1 MDYFKKTV
9 MKSRTC
15 SFKSLTCTIILVIA
29 ISMMDLKSQDY
40 LITFAGAG
48 ASTTVD
54 SVKIENLMQGTTL
67 KMKGSEVLRLTVVTG
82 IEAMNDD
89 ETGTMSFYPN
99 PMKDYAKMQ
108 FLLPEPG
115 ETLVS
120 LYDISGREITH
131 TKDLLSGGKHV
142 YAINGLKAGIY
153 LAKVNSGRYSC
164 SGRLISSGSQNA
176 GVKIVYENTL
186 ALQEKQRDSKGTNE
200 EKVMQYNTGDRLLLK
215 GIAGIHSTV
224 LTDVPAAD
232 KTITFNFIRCT
243 DVDGNNYPVVQ
254 IGAAKGTEDNS
265 DQEGDKGVQIWMVEN
280 LKTTHYKDGLT
291 IPSVTGGDVWKNL
304 DTPAYCWFVNNET
317 KYKNTYGAL
326 YNWYTVK
333 TTMLCPIGWHVP
345 TDEEWTALTD
355 YLGGTNDAGGKLKET
370 GTTHWKTPNTGA
382 TNETGFRALPGGYR
396 DTMGSFGLIESE
408 GDWWTASGSET
419 TMYATYRFM
428 RNNVGNVSAGG
439 KYKTFGL
446 SVRCVLN

>member
-1 MDYFKKTV
+1 
-9 MKSRTC
+9 MKNEMYSI
-15 SFKSLTCTIILVIA
+15 KSVTSTIFILFVIS
-29 ISMMDLKSQDY
+29 IFSLHSQDY

-54 SVKIENLMQGTTL
+54 SVKIENLMQGTKL
-67 KMKGSEVLRLTVVTG
+67 KMKGSDILRLTVVTG
-82 IEAMNDD
+82 IEAMSEN
-89 ETGTMSFYPN
+89 ETGKISFYPN

-108 FLLPEPG
+108 FVLPEPG
-115 ETLVS
+115 ETMVS

-131 TKDLLSGGKHV
+131 TKDLLTGGKHV
-142 YAINGLKAGIY
+142 YAINGLKEGIY

-164 SGRLISSGSQNA
+164 SGSLISSGSQNA

-215 GIAGIHSTV
+215 GIAGVHSTV
-224 LTDVPAAD
+224 VMDVPTSG
-232 KTITFNFIRCT
+232 KTITFNFIPCT
-243 DVDGNNYPVVQ
+243 DGDGNKYPVLQ
-254 IGAAKGTEDNS
+254 TGSAKGSEYNS
-265 DQEGDKGVQIWMVEN
+265 ENEVGKGVQIWMAEN
-280 LKTTHYKDGLT
+280 LYTTHYNNGLT
-291 IPSVTGGDVWKNL
+291 IPLVTSGDIWKNL
-304 DTPAYCWFVNNET
+304 DTPAYCWFVNDET

-326 YNWYTVK
+326 YNWYAVRTAI
-333 TTMLCPIGWHVP
+333 LCPMGWHVP

-382 TNETGFRALPGGYR
+382 TNETGFSALPGGWR
-396 DTMGSFGLIESE
+396 DTMGSFGLIETE
-408 GDWWTASGSET
+408 GDWWTATGIET
-419 TMYATYRFM
+419 NMYAIYRFM
-428 RNNVGNVSAGG
+428 KNNMGNVNAGG